1 MIHLLSPENGAVLS
15 MKTAIQKEFEAHCE
29 EYAQNCGQWRAHPEI
44 GDRDHTAPAPLVFS
58 WEGGS
63 EHDVFLLTE
72 AESGKAVFRQV
83 GGSSAS
89 VYNLLLGKTYAWR
102 VGDSESRTFT
112 VDDTAPRWLLVGGTG
127 NVRDLGGW
135 KTLDG
140 KMVRQGLVY
149 RGCSIDI
156 EHTLTEEGFATLRDT
171 LGIKTELDLRAP
183 NEVPATHTESV
194 LGPDVRYVFLPIDAY
209 YEVQTE
215 YCRDFFNLMADETA
229 YPVYLHC
236 VAGAD
241 RTGTFC
247 FLLGALLG
255 VPLEDLYRDYEMTQ
269 LSEPPLRSRYNE
281 SVRRFLDRLSCY
293 GQNVHEQVEGFA
305 LACGVSEETIA
316 RIRTLLLD

>member
-1 MIHLLSPENGAVLS
+1 MKELGLKSYRFSLSWSRIIPEEGKINEKGIAFYNALIDELLAAGIE
-15 MKTAIQKEFEAHCE
+15 
-29 EYAQNCGQWRAHPEI
+29 
-44 GDRDHTAPAPLVFS
+44 PLITLYH
-58 WEGGS
+58 W
-63 EHDVFLLTE
+63 
-72 AESGKAVFRQV
+72 
-83 GGSSAS
+83 
-89 VYNLLLGKTYAWR
+89 
-102 VGDSESRTFT
+102 
-112 VDDTAPRWLLVGGTG
+112 
-127 NVRDLGGW
+127 DLPVWMDKKGGW

-140 KMVRQGLVY
+140 KTIRQGLVY